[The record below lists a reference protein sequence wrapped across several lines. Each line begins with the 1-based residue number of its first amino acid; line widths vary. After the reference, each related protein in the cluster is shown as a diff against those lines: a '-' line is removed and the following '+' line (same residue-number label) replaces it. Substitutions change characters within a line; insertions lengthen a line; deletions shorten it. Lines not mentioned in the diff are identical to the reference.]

1 MNIQE
6 ARRLTQ
12 EAKEQI
18 EARRLALEEEERQ
31 FAQSEKLRLQ
41 QLEITTIDEC
51 KKLIEKH
58 AKRGEYECH
67 TETLYNYQIAC
78 NVKKFFEDEEYG
90 VVLVKDREYEGYE
103 SYESYQ
109 LTISW

>member
-1 MNIQE
+1 MNIKE

-58 AKRGEYECH
+58 AKRGENECH
-67 TETLYNYQIAC
+67 TTLYDYQVTC

-103 SYESYQ
+103 SYQIYK